1 MAVQTMRTGR
11 VLVRLPSSDI
21 NLEDSLE
28 IVKNI
33 LNRAGHPRCFSGID
47 INFVNEVEFTVN
59 PETKEV
65 ISLTEAAR

>member
-21 NLEDSLE
+21 NLDQSLE

-33 LNRAGHPRCFSGID
+33 LNRAGHPMCFSGID
-47 INFVNEVEFTVN
+47 INFVNEVEFAIR
-59 PETKEV
+59 PETNEV
-65 ISLTEAAR
+65 IGLSEATR